1 MACRKSLSRC
11 AASGSDGHRTRQH
24 DQSQQ
29 PGRTQAV
36 KPRPGL
42 RRRTARAASAQTE
55 VAQNEQND
63 DDGTDE
69 PDDAIH
75 DCFLP
80 GWRFLVNDG
89 RTERRD
95 TDTGPNPYRDRDR
108 DRDRDR
114 STKRRRLNHGVLY
127 VAKRWRR
134 SFAEI
139 AAGCCVRSSPA
150 GWSSPPA
157 SAPASESRELI
168 ELEVGAQPCAATPGI
183 DRHL

>member
-1 MACRKSLSRC
+1 MARRKSLSRC
-11 AASGSDGHRTRQH
+11 AASGSNGNRARQH
-24 DQSQQ
+24 VQRQQ
-29 PGRTQAV
+29 QRRTQAV
-36 KPRPGL
+36 KPRPDL
-42 RRRTARAASAQTE
+42 RRRTARDASAQTE
-55 VAQNEQND
+55 VAQDEQND

-89 RTERRD
+89 RIERRN
-95 TDTGPNPYRDRDR
+95 TDTGPDPVRCPY
-108 DRDRDR
+108 RDRDR

-139 AAGCCVRSSPA
+139 AAGCCVRSSSA

-157 SAPASESRELI
+157 SAHLPAKVENLSRSKS
-168 ELEVGAQPCAATPGI
+168 APTACAATPGI
-183 DRHL
+183 DRYL